1 VPRSASGPTGALPRS
16 GESATVQ
23 VSCVAALVIPPDG
36 SDPQTATG
44 VELRMSD
51 VAFVAVTIVVF
62 GLLALIARGVERL

>member
-1 VPRSASGPTGALPRS
+1 
-16 GESATVQ
+16 
-23 VSCVAALVIPPDG
+23 
-36 SDPQTATG
+36 